1 MIAFPPFAVKEL
13 EYRIVSRCVL
23 DDGGHD
29 LEKCF
34 AQMRRAA
41 LGGWITCG
49 DILARLVYRRINVGE
64 AHDGTAAGEAAHI
77 ANLGHELYGGGFAY
91 TVHGPDRLVFRELPG
106 QLGHLRAHDD
116 QRNLRKSQS
125 LAAVVMSNLV
135 LLFLISSVICPA
147 LPIYVSAAL
156 DALK

>member
-1 MIAFPPFAVKEL
+1 MLFSGI
-13 EYRIVSRCVL
+13 
-23 DDGGHD
+23 
-29 LEKCF
+29 
-34 AQMRRAA
+34 A
-41 LGGWITCG
+41 LGDVLSGVIH
-49 DILARLVYRRINVGE
+49 RRNNAGK
-64 AHDGTAAGEAAHI
+64 AHNGTAARKPAHI
-77 ANLGHELYGGGFAY
+77 ANLRHQLDGSGFAH

-135 LLFLISSVICPA
+135 LLFLSRSVIWPA
-147 LPIYVSAAL
+147 LPIYGSAAL

>member
-1 MIAFPPFAVKEL
+1 M
-13 EYRIVSRCVL
+13 

-41 LGGWITCG
+41 LGDGIALG
-49 DILARLVYRRINVGE
+49 NVLAGLVYRRINARE
-64 AHDGTAAGEAAHI
+64 AHNGAAAGETAHI

-135 LLFLISSVICPA
+135 LLFLSRSVIWPA
-147 LPIYVSAAL
+147 LPIYGSAAL